1 MSEYADYI
9 YELRHEAY
17 IAGEPDPTV
26 PQVWQRYYQIHGV
39 KPVKDEEAAGFA
51 LCDYFDKLSKE
62 MEVNGERV
70 GSENS

>member
-1 MSEYADYI
+1 MIDDDYL

-17 IAGEPDPTV
+17 LAGEPDPTI

-39 KPVKDEEAAGFA
+39 KPVRDEAAAGFA

-62 MEVNGERV
+62 MEVNDEQPTDGNE
-70 GSENS
+70 